1 MNKNKLNEQQQK
13 LITDNIKVCKYF
25 FNKIHAASKGRTFIN
40 KQDEEEIIHDSLVGA
55 ALKFDPSRKYK
66 FHTFLYYYVK
76 YYYCESV
83 RKNRTGGITY
93 TPEKKR
99 DIFYN
104 HSFDKELNND
114 RTSDIFF
121 IKDVLSI
128 DNKLRKS
135 PEEKYSNEDRNVFW
149 KKIENMLTPEQ
160 WLFVKNKFLLGMTN
174 VQIVKDMGQNKN
186 YTTSVNIIRHAMTK
200 LRIIAKA
207 RKANNIKEFED
218 LLLG

>member
-1 MNKNKLNEQQQK
+1 MSNNKLNDQQQK
-13 LITDNIKVCKYF
+13 LIINNIKVCKYF
-25 FNKIHAASKGRTFIN
+25 FNKIHAKSRGRMFIN
-40 KQDEEEIIHDSLVGA
+40 KQDEEEIVHDSLIGA
-55 ALKFDPSRKYK
+55 AIKFDPSRKYK

-83 RKNRTGGITY
+83 RKNRTGQITY

-104 HSFDKELNND
+104 YSINKRIHCHKNGKI
-114 RTSDIFF
+114 TF
-121 IKDVLSI
+121 IKDVL
-128 DNKLRKS
+128 DNNNKLRKTS
-135 PEEKYSNEDRNVFW
+135 SERYSVEDKAIFW
-149 KKIENMLTPEQ
+149 KKIENMLAPEQ
-160 WLFVKNKFLLGMTN
+160 WSFVKNKFLLGMTN

-186 YTTSVNIIRHAMTK
+186 YTSSVNIIRHAMTK
-200 LRIIAKA
+200 LRMIAKA